1 VDQSKPEP
9 QSPDHS
15 RPDATAEERATY
27 MKPAVAVQ
35 REFVRFTR
43 LQRTLHGS
51 IVISFLSLAVTGLTL
66 KFSYTGWA
74 VFMSRLLGGF
84 QTAGYIHRFA
94 AVVMFAAFITH
105 VVDLCK
111 LKKRK
116 YGSWRSLLLGP
127 NSMIPMKRDLDEF
140 IATLKWFV
148 HLGPKPEYGRWTYWE
163 KFDYFAVFWGVF
175 IIGSTG
181 LTLWFPVFFTRFLP
195 GAFINVATIIHSDEA
210 LLATGFIFTVHF
222 FNTHLRPEKFP
233 MDTTVFT
240 VRRVA
245 AGQAQGIR
253 RAGGQRRTGAA
264 SGRAAPGNRG
274 PHNSRLCLDRAEH
287 RFQHRCLDCLRH
299 AVCLSVDFGA
309 FFSSLL
315 AGLVFR
321 YD

>member
-1 VDQSKPEP
+1 MDKRTPGP
-9 QSPDHS
+9 QGPDDS
-15 RPDATAEERATY
+15 RQDATAEERARY
-27 MKPAVAVQ
+27 MKPAAAVQ

-43 LQRTLHGS
+43 LQRTLHGC
-51 IVISFLSLAVTGLTL
+51 IVLSFLSLAMTGLTL

-74 VFMSRLLGGF
+74 VFLSRLLGGF

-94 AVVMFAAFITH
+94 ALVMFAAFITH
-105 VVDLCK
+105 LVDLCK

-116 YGSWRSLLLGP
+116 YGSWRSMLLGP

-140 IATLKWFV
+140 IVTLKWFL

-240 VRRVA
+240 GRMALPELKRDKRKEYDALV
-245 AGQAQGIR
+245 
-253 RAGGQRRTGAA
+253 A
-264 SGRAAPGNRG
+264 SGELEQHLAEPHPGIVVRTIRAFAWI
-274 PHNSRLCLDRAEH
+274 A
-287 RFQHRCLDCLRH
+287 
-299 AVCLSVDFGA
+299 LSIG
-309 FFSSLL
+309 FSIVVWIVYAMLF
-315 AGLVFR
+315 AYR
-321 YD
+321 